1 VRNDLI
7 RASGLPEPEHRF
19 VTTGDPQAFAAL
31 GRRFLGPEVRVAEP
45 VRAVV

>member
-1 VRNDLI
+1 VRS
-7 RASGLPEPEHRF
+7 SGLPEPEHRF
-19 VTTGDPQAFAAL
+19 VTTGDPHTFAAL